1 MVLGRMIY
9 FFLPTHSIFSIPASI
24 LAIAFVSLD
33 FVSFVVQLVG
43 GSMAG
48 PTSPND
54 QIMKGIHVYMGGIGL
69 QQLFVFVF
77 LGLAA
82 KFHTEM
88 LALDCMGQGRQGWK
102 KLLFTLYAS
111 LGFITVGFTSPR
123 WTCTRIR
130 TNNILDP
137 HILSPHRV
145 LRWQDVV

>member
-1 MVLGRMIY
+1 MIH
-9 FFLPTHSIFSIPASI
+9 FFLPTHSIFSIPAST

-33 FVSFVVQLVG
+33 FISFVVQLVG

-69 QQLFVFVF
+69 QQFFVFVF

-88 LALDCMGQGRQGWK
+88 LALNRMGQGQEGWK
-102 KLLFTLYAS
+102 RLLFTLYAS
-111 LGFITVGFTSPR
+111 LCFITVS
-123 WTCTRIR
+123 
-130 TNNILDP
+130 LHSDD
-137 HILSPHRV
+137 L
-145 LRWQDVV
+145 LLL